1 MFKNDYDTL
10 RTEVYKHP
18 QSETGG
24 NLFGQWT
31 TSGSAV
37 IHVVLGPG
45 QHCRRTDTSFEQDMA
60 YMKRVGRFVKDCYS
74 LCHIGEW
81 RSHHSLSLNKP
92 SAEEE
97 HHVRRT
103 FPQGMSKFLVV
114 IANIEN
120 RDSIMLSPYFFTD
133 GGTRYEKAEY
143 VGLKSNNPFS
153 TRAEILAEINLKAEG
168 NEYQRNETSRCGASL
183 TGFEISRSA
192 GSNSQRND
200 NTRPTYSQTT
210 STSGRPTLPADRAA
224 AQNTNDP
231 PRNVTVQNQA
241 ATSDDDV
248 TLREIILKETHDEL
262 RRYFGSEGK
271 VDIEGTIHGDVQ
283 MTFKHD
289 IKYWMVRFPKTFPSQ
304 PAQLFWSHSPASL
317 SRISP
322 IFDFLLEKPLK
333 NHVNILLSIKKN
345 CYGYS
350 CKICKNFTKENLAKP
365 APAKT
370 AVSSRLED
378 VVKSLTNEI
387 EMTDMAAPLS
397 FAGGAQN
404 DGSYKVS
411 FDHNFIRWLITFP
424 PEFPDKPAEIHKQIG
439 YGAEPQKIHYFSNT
453 KHEQEP
459 LVSSVLIISAIYINC
474 GCFKC
479 KRKKS

>member
-45 QHCRRTDTSFEQDMA
+45 QHCSRTDTSFEQDMA
-60 YMKRVGRFVKDCYS
+60 YMKRVGRFVKDRYS

-97 HHVRRT
+97 HYVRRT

-183 TGFEISRSA
+183 TGLKYHEARAQILS
-192 GSNSQRND
+192 GM
-200 NTRPTYSQTT
+200 TT
-210 STSGRPTLPADRAA
+210 HVLPIRRLPQLVVDQTLPADRAA

-241 ATSDDDV
+241 ATSEDDV
-248 TLREIILKETHDEL
+248 TLREIILKRNPRRASEIFRQRRESRY
-262 RRYFGSEGK
+262 RRYH
-271 VDIEGTIHGDVQ
+271 T
-283 MTFKHD
+283 
-289 IKYWMVRFPKTFPSQ
+289 W
-304 PAQLFWSHSPASL
+304 
-317 SRISP
+317 
-322 IFDFLLEKPLK
+322 
-333 NHVNILLSIKKN
+333 
-345 CYGYS
+345 
-350 CKICKNFTKENLAKP
+350 
-365 APAKT
+365 
-370 AVSSRLED
+370 
-378 VVKSLTNEI
+378 
-387 EMTDMAAPLS
+387 
-397 FAGGAQN
+397 
-404 DGSYKVS
+404 
-411 FDHNFIRWLITFP
+411 
-424 PEFPDKPAEIHKQIG
+424 
-439 YGAEPQKIHYFSNT
+439 
-453 KHEQEP
+453 
-459 LVSSVLIISAIYINC
+459 
-474 GCFKC
+474 
-479 KRKKS
+479 